1 MLKIHQGTQKIRRNE
16 IAYHFGIAL
25 IKQHFWDSNTLIS
38 SFKIS
43 VIETKF
49 VQIQQKKKKKKQ
61 NLKDLYFMTLL
72 YLAREDKCL
81 QSETILKREQKGP

>member
-49 VQIQQKKKKKKQ
+49 VQIQQKKKKEKIEPERSV
-61 NLKDLYFMTLL
+61 LYDIIVFGQRRQMP
-72 YLAREDKCL
+72 
-81 QSETILKREQKGP
+81 SE

>member
-1 MLKIHQGTQKIRRNE
+1 MLKIHYGTQKICRNE
-16 IAYHFGIAL
+16 IAYHFGITL
-25 IKQHFWDSNTLIS
+25 IAQHFQDSTTLIS

-49 VQIQQKKKKKKQ
+49 VEIQQKKKKK
-61 NLKDLYFMTLL
+61 NLKDVYFMTLL

-81 QSETILKREQKGP
+81 QSETILKREQKGL

>member
-1 MLKIHQGTQKIRRNE
+1 MLKIHQGTQKICRNE
-16 IAYHFGIAL
+16 IAYHFGITL

-49 VQIQQKKKKKKQ
+49 VEIQQKKKQ

-72 YLAREDKCL
+72 HLAREDKCL
-81 QSETILKREQKGP
+81 QSEAILKREQKGL